1 MAYSASRRVIL
12 DEAHAVK
19 SHASLTARAVFA
31 LEAER
36 RWAVTGTP
44 VQNAVGEL
52 FSLLHFLRLP
62 GVADSAQSWL
72 AAMARPGRLALL
84 QRTLRPLML
93 RRTKETTDADGERIL
108 SLPLHN
114 SGCEETL

>member
-1 MAYSASRRVIL
+1 
-12 DEAHAVK
+12 
-19 SHASLTARAVFA
+19 
-31 LEAER
+31 
-36 RWAVTGTP
+36 
-44 VQNAVGEL
+44 
-52 FSLLHFLRLP
+52 
-62 GVADSAQSWL
+62 
-72 AAMARPGRLALL
+72 MARPGRLALL

>member
-1 MAYSASRRVIL
+1 MIL

-108 SLPLHN
+108 SLPL
-114 SGCEETL
+114 SQLGL